1 MQIGVDCNLAVSNR
15 RIFVIAQDEIARMA
29 LQFMLHD
36 EYETHEFG
44 SLDAAEA
51 KARDWPPDLLIVGE
65 DLLTGDE
72 KQGAIER
79 QFPQARLLVL
89 ANSQRDTRV
98 YSEEFPANAQI
109 HQPLRLEAVRAA
121 VADRFL

>member
-1 MQIGVDCNLAVSNR
+1 MQIGVDCNLAVNNR

-29 LQFMLHD
+29 LQFMLYD
-36 EYETHEFG
+36 EYETHEFC

-65 DLLTGDE
+65 DLLTPDE

-79 QFPQARLLVL
+79 QFPQTRLLVL

-98 YSEEFPANAQI
+98 YSEAFPANAQI